1 MSDAQNQNSQ
11 EPSMDEILSSI
22 RRIISEDDQ
31 PSAKPAASAADD
43 DDAMELTEVVGD
55 DGDVADLYAEEQS
68 PPAAKP
74 KASAA
79 AAPTAPPAPS
89 PVAAGGQDVHD
100 QAARA
105 AQGSMAR
112 LQHAIQTR
120 QAPMSDD
127 YEYQPK
133 GGETVEGLVYQIL
146 KPMLREWVD
155 RNLPQ
160 IVEGMVAAEIRKMT
174 GNS

>member
-1 MSDAQNQNSQ
+1 MSNAQNNQ

-22 RRIISEDDQ
+22 RRIISEDEQ
-31 PSAKPAASAADD
+31 PGGKAAASADD
-43 DDAMELTEVVGD
+43 DDDDVMELTEVVGD
-55 DGDVADLYAEEQS
+55 DGDVGDLYADDE
-68 PPAAKP
+68 PAPAP
-74 KASAA
+74 A
-79 AAPTAPPAPS
+79 AAPAPKPRPQPVPQPA
-89 PVAAGGQDVHD
+89 AAPDVHD

-112 LQHAIQTR
+112 LQHAIQTK

>member
-1 MSDAQNQNSQ
+1 MSDTQNNQ

-31 PSAKPAASAADD
+31 PGAKATAPADD
-43 DDAMELTEVVGD
+43 DDDDVMELTEVVED
-55 DGDVADLYAEEQS
+55 DGGVADLYADDE
-68 PPAAKP
+68 PARVPAPAPKP
-74 KASAA
+74 QPR
-79 AAPTAPPAPS
+79 AAPQPVPS
-89 PVAAGGQDVHD
+89 TDVHD

-112 LQHAIQTR
+112 LQHAIQTK
-120 QAPMSDD
+120 QAPMSDE